1 MERNEQKKDLLNSL
15 NESFDCIK
23 MKNLIMNDSEQSF
36 NQKFKGWLD
45 AYTKTAKE
53 KIWTDIEYYRSW

>member
-1 MERNEQKKDLLNSL
+1 
-15 NESFDCIK
+15 
-23 MKNLIMNDSEQSF
+23 MKNLIMSDSEQNF

-45 AYTKTAKE
+45 AYTKAAKE